1 MTTYSVIEALC
12 ENRGIAITAL
22 EKELGF
28 GRGSIGKLK
37 NGGSMTFKRLQM
49 VANYFGVSVDTFT
62 SQVDEEEIRLDVADE
77 IQKLINYLTDDK
89 SSYCYGEVM
98 SEEGK
103 LALLNSLKQDKEFL
117 TALYKKEEN
126 K

>member
-1 MTTYSVIEALC
+1 MITYEVISKLC
-12 ENRGIAITAL
+12 NDRNLTIASL

-28 GRGSIGKLK
+28 SNGSIGKLK
-37 NGGSMTFKRLQM
+37 NGGSMSFKRLQI

-62 SQVDEEEIRLDVADE
+62 EQVDEKEIRLDVADE

-117 TALYKKEEN
+117 TALYKKEN